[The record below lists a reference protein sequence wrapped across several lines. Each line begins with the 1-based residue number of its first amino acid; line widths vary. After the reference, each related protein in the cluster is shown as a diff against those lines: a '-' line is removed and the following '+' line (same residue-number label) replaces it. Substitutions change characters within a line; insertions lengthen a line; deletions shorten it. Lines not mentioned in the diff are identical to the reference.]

1 MPPGG
6 DGAGG
11 GGEEE
16 GGGWVSLA
24 LSSRG
29 DKHQMK
35 EHQDDILDRKVNKSS
50 VFFPERCFHL
60 FCIQNKNNKM

>member
-1 MPPGG
+1 VAPGDDLG
-6 DGAGG
+6 KGG

-29 DKHQMK
+29 DKHQMT
-35 EHQDDILDRKVNKSS
+35 EHQDDLLDREVNKCL
-50 VFFPERCFHL
+50 VLFPER
-60 FCIQNKNNKM
+60 

>member
-35 EHQDDILDRKVNKSS
+35 EHQDDLLDREVNMFGIAPRTRSS
-50 VFFPERCFHL
+50 EKTNTTVKCE
-60 FCIQNKNNKM
+60 IS

>member
-1 MPPGG
+1 VPVVGDPGKG
-6 DGAGG
+6 GAGG

-29 DKHQMK
+29 DKHQMT
-35 EHQDDILDRKVNKSS
+35 EHQDDLLDREVNMFDIVLQSMSS
-50 VFFPERCFHL
+50 AV
-60 FCIQNKNNKM
+60 

>member
-1 MPPGG
+1 VPPGG

-29 DKHQMK
+29 DKHQMT
-35 EHQDDILDRKVNKSS
+35 EHQDDLLDREVNKCS
-50 VFFPERCFHL
+50 VLLPERGL
-60 FCIQNKNNKM
+60 QKRKILQ

>member
-6 DGAGG
+6 DPGSGG

-29 DKHQMK
+29 DKHQMT
-35 EHQDDILDRKVNKSS
+35 EHQDDLLDREVNILGT
-50 VFFPERCFHL
+50 VLR
-60 FCIQNKNNKM
+60 